1 MSLYIVKKDKVLTM
15 TRGDYFS
22 FKVDL
27 KSNKSRFDE
36 DEYKLSE
43 GDILFFGLMEPNQPF
58 EKAFLKKQYT
68 YDDYDVE
75 NGTLKIVLNP
85 EDTIE
90 LEPGTYYY
98 QIKVLYEDETEVT
111 HVDTVVQKTKFY
123 IVD

>member
-1 MSLYIVKKDKVLTM
+1 MSLYVTKKNRVITM

-22 FKVDL
+22 FDVIIRSDD
-27 KSNKSRFDE
+27 SWDDSI
-36 DEYKLSE
+36 YVLSK

-58 EKAFLKKQYT
+58 EKAILKKEFG

-75 NGTLKIVLNP
+75 GGTLKIVLNP

-90 LEPGTYYY
+90 LVPGTYYY
-98 QIKVLYEDETEVT
+98 QVKVLYKDEVGTV

>member
-1 MSLYIVKKDKVLTM
+1 MSLYIVKKDKVMTM

-27 KSNKSRFDE
+27 KAKDVFGLGE
-36 DEYKLSE
+36 EYKLSNN
-43 GDILFFGLMEPNQPF
+43 DILFFGLMEPNQPF

-68 YDDYDVE
+68 YDDYDIE
-75 NGTLKIVLNP
+75 GGTLKIVLNP

-90 LEPGTYYY
+90 LMPGTYYY
-98 QIKVLYEDETEVT
+98 QIKVLYEDEDGTT

>member
-27 KSNKSRFDE
+27 KAKEFPFEETTYTLGEN
-36 DEYKLSE
+36 
-43 GDILFFGLMEPNQPF
+43 DILYFGLMEPGQPF
-58 EKAFLKKQYT
+58 EKAFLKKEYT
-68 YDDYDVE
+68 YDDYDIE
-75 NGTLKIVLNP
+75 GGTLKVVINP

-98 QIKVLYEDETEVT
+98 QIKVLYEDEVGAV